1 MAQTSRRRREAS
13 SGNRSV
19 TPSPNSMA
27 TLPVPVGSV
36 LEQIV
41 GCKWSLRVL
50 DLARRGTTRPGA
62 MERATPGLSSKV
74 LYQRLRKLER
84 LGVLERVSY
93 PDPPLRVEYRIS
105 PAGHRLLP
113 VLDAIA
119 DLAAE
124 LDQAPAPA
132 TATSRAEVRIKRP

>member
-1 MAQTSRRRREAS
+1 MAQTSRRRRGAS

-62 MERATPGLSSKV
+62 MERATPGLSTKV

-84 LGVLERVSY
+84 LGVLERISY

-105 PAGHRLLP
+105 PAGQRLLP

-124 LDQAPAPA
+124 LDRAPA